1 MENKTLHCKCGGEY
15 VLIAL
20 YRGVHLDLPNR
31 HACAWYRC
39 NKCEKCSPEAWG
51 STDEETEKAAYEAA
65 VEWLQKEGA
74 EDGK

>member
-1 MENKTLHCKCGGEY
+1 M
-15 VLIAL
+15 VLVRIRVDILAEIA
-20 YRGVHLDLPNR
+20 HLDLPNR

-74 EDGK
+74 EDE